1 MELCFSSKRSS
12 TMHSHI
18 TFYLNAMLIR
28 VSDSGQHS
36 HLKNISLNGAATQLL
51 LGSDSRIQLQSISH
65 YLVLLGFFELDL
77 PEKTSFDMI
86 IEQSSFLMF
95 IMLNGESTLHNEF
108 GDLISESKGNSCTL
122 CFLSA
127 GHYTWEFKSPKHKM
141 IILNFNPDYFIDRCK
156 EIPQFKGMTDAH
168 QSGDIPYI
176 LLPHCKITTSI
187 FNLFKKYFKHIN
199 SGTLSQFTAIESIS
213 TNCLAK
219 YEQALINE
227 RYTTNALNKKKKAE
241 IISFIHQHY
250 TEKIVENQLTMAS
263 MFNISISTLDRLLKK
278 TIKMTLRQYVIKLR
292 MDEAMLQIT
301 TSQIAIKD
309 IAANIGYPDPL
320 HFSRLFK
327 NHFSLAPSDVK
338 RNH

>member
-1 MELCFSSKRSS
+1 
-12 TMHSHI
+12 
-18 TFYLNAMLIR
+18 MLIR
-28 VSDSGQHS
+28 ISDSGQHS
-36 HLKNISLNGAATQLL
+36 HFANIPLNGATIQFL
-51 LGSDSRIQLQSISH
+51 LGTNSRICLQSINH
-65 YLVLLGFFELDL
+65 YLVRLDFFKLDL
-77 PEKTSFDMI
+77 PNRTSFEMI
-86 IEQSSFLMF
+86 IEQSSFLML
-95 IMLNGESTLHNEF
+95 IMLKGESTLYNEF
-108 GDLISESKGNSCTL
+108 GDLVSETKGNSCTL
-122 CFLSA
+122 CFLNA

-141 IILNFNPDYFIDRCK
+141 ILLNFNPDYFIERSK
-156 EIPQFKGMTDAH
+156 ETPQFKGMTDAH

-176 LLPHCKITTSI
+176 LLPHCKIATSI
-187 FNLFKKYFKHIN
+187 FNLFKKYFKYIN
-199 SGTLSQFTAIESIS
+199 SGTLTQFTAIESIS

-227 RYTTNALNKKKKAE
+227 RYTTNALNKTKIAE
-241 IISFIHQHY
+241 IISFIRQHY

-292 MDEAMLQIT
+292 MDEAMVQIT

-327 NHFSLAPSDVK
+327 NHFDLAPSDVR